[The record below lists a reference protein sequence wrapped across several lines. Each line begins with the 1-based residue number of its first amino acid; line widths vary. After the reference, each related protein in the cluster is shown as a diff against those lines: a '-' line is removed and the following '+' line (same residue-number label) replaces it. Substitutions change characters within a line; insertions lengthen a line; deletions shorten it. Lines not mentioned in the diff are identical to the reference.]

1 MDTKILHAQI
11 MVSPDHR
18 YGFPHDFYKNQLHQQ
33 LIDFIVSEGIAEFD
47 FSDPLMKKVT
57 LGVIVPKKVVK

>member
-11 MVSPDHR
+11 MVSPDR
-18 YGFPHDFYKNQLHQQ
+18 IYSISDDFYKDQLHQQ